1 MQNLLRT
8 GHRPGSRL
16 GLRRNR
22 RAVPTSDGSLGF
34 VLGARPSPVTSSVS
48 RLVTSLMLSLAL
60 GLSGLPTV
68 GAAAPVGGDF
78 ELTDQN
84 GQPWSTQAARG
95 QVVLLSFGYTFCPDI
110 CPTTLAT
117 VNAAMD
123 RLGTDATQ
131 VQPVFVSLDPERDT
145 PERLHEYVNWF
156 DPRLIGLTGS
166 TEALAQIADR
176 YRVRYARVQ
185 AADANYY
192 TLDHSASL
200 YLLDRNG
207 ELARM
212 LPHGLPTDALVDAI
226 AQLLREDPAPSAR

>member
-1 MQNLLRT
+1 MQSVLV
-8 GHRPGSRL
+8 SRH
-16 GLRRNR
+16 GLRRGLR
-22 RAVPTSDGSLGF
+22 LGQAAGEWAKRFARKAARGQTLTRSLG
-34 VLGARPSPVTSSVS
+34 LG
-48 RLVTSLMLSLAL
+48 LAL
-60 GLSGLPTV
+60 ALLP
-68 GAAAPVGGDF
+68 AASPATSAGGDF

-84 GQPWSTQAARG
+84 GEPWSTQSARG

-117 VNAAMD
+117 INAALKQ
-123 RLGTDATQ
+123 LGDDAER
-131 VQPVFVSLDPERDT
+131 VQPVFISLDPERDT

-156 DPRLIGLTGS
+156 NPRLIGLTGS
-166 TEALAQIADR
+166 AETLRQVADR

-185 AADANYY
+185 TDGTDYY

-212 LPHGLPTDALVDAI
+212 LPHGLPVDALVDAI
-226 AQLLREDPAPSAR
+226 AQLLHEGDPPSSQ